1 VLCGKLPRT
10 RCTPTTAVFLSSPS
24 QPGPQFRLS
33 YQLKGSTC
41 GKFQMRMPGE
51 TEFKS
56 YLESTERGSSSMHR
70 TSFCDA
76 IAVKKLL
83 RGSEWR
89 AVQFL
94 RTLDQAEACAKL
106 RVE

>member
-1 VLCGKLPRT
+1 VRQ
-10 RCTPTTAVFLSSPS
+10 TASDALYSYHGCLLVQSIAAWISVPAQLST
-24 QPGPQFRLS
+24 QR
-33 YQLKGSTC
+33 STC